1 MDFIMDGYNGDYDPD
16 LHADRRNEIDTERGP
31 SGAGIIV
38 SAVVGA
44 AIWTLIEIVALAV
57 WHWLRAT

>member
-1 MDFIMDGYNGDYDPD
+1 MNGYDGDYDPD
-16 LHADRRNEIDTERGP
+16 LQADRRKESDTKRGP

-38 SAVVGA
+38 SAVLGA
-44 AIWTLIEIVALAV
+44 AIWMLIEVVALAV